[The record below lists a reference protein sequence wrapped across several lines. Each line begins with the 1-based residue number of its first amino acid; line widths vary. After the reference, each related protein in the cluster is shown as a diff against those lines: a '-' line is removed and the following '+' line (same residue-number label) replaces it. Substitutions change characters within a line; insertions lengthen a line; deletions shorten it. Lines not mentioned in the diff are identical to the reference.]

1 MKLRDYQD
9 TISTEAV
16 GILKRKNL
24 VFLAMEVRTG
34 KTITAF
40 ETCKK
45 LKIKKVLFIT
55 KKKAISSIEKD
66 YWYYRD
72 DFKLTIINR
81 ENLHNLIVNDF
92 DVVIIDEVHGYSSY
106 PKPSKYFKDVRE
118 RFGKLPL
125 ILLSGTPTPESYSQF
140 YHIFQLSVYGPFKEY
155 KTFYKWAEKFVNI
168 KPRNLGYAVANDYSD
183 AVKSKFYG
191 MIKHFILTY
200 TQKESG
206 FEANINEMIL
216 EVEMKPITYQIINKL
231 KKDLVVTSSL
241 TGQSIIADT
250 AVKLQQK
257 IHQLSSGTIKFED
270 GTTQI
275 IDNSKAIYI
284 LEKFKDYKIA
294 IFYNFIAELQML
306 KETFGAKLTTDLEEF
321 NENTDKWIALQIVSG
336 REGISLSVADALVM
350 FNIQFSAVSYFQSR
364 DRLTTK
370 ERKEN
375 NVFWIF
381 SKGGIE
387 EKIYKTVLE
396 KKDYTNSI
404 FKKHYGVENTKKD
417 NYRAGE
423 ERLFLRKADK
433 NK

>member
-24 VFLAMEVRTG
+24 VLLAMEVRTG

-45 LKIKKVLFIT
+45 LNAENVLFIT

-66 YWYYRD
+66 YWYYLHN
-72 DFKLTIINR
+72 FKLTTINR
-81 ENLHNLIVNDF
+81 ESLHLLTENNF

-106 PKPSKYFKDVRE
+106 PKPSKYFKDVKN

-155 KTFYKWAEKFVNI
+155 KTFYKWAENFVNI
-168 KPRNLGYAVANDYSD
+168 KPRNLGYAVVNDYSE

-191 MIKHFILTY
+191 MIKHYILTY

-206 FEANINEMIL
+206 FTSNINEMIL
-216 EVEMKPITYQIINKL
+216 EVEMNPITYQIINKL
-231 KKDLVVTSSL
+231 KKDLVVTSSVS
-241 TGQSIIADT
+241 GKSIIADT

-275 IDNSKAIYI
+275 IDNSKALYI

-306 KETFGAKLTTDLEEF
+306 KETFGAKLTTDLDEF
-321 NENTDKWIALQIVSG
+321 NTTDKWIALQIVSG
-336 REGISLSVADALVM
+336 REGISLSEADALVM

-404 FKKHYGVENTKKD
+404 FKKHYGIENTKKD

-423 ERLFLRKADK
+423 ERLFLRKANK
-433 NK
+433 NQ

>member
-24 VFLAMEVRTG
+24 VLLAMEVRTG

-45 LKIKKVLFIT
+45 IKAKNVLFIT
-55 KKKAISSIEKD
+55 KKKAITSIIKD
-66 YWYYRD
+66 YWYYLH
-72 DFKLTIINR
+72 DFKLTTINR
-81 ENLHNLIVNDF
+81 ESLHLLTENVF
-92 DVVIIDEVHGYSSY
+92 DIVIIDEVHGYSSY

-140 YHIFQLSVYGPFKEY
+140 YHIFQLSIYSPFREY

-168 KPRNLGYAVANDYSD
+168 KHRNLGYAVVNDYSD

-191 MIKHFILTY
+191 MIKHYILTY

-206 FEANINEMIL
+206 FTSNINEMIL

-231 KKDLVVTSSL
+231 KKDLVVTSSVS
-241 TGQSIIADT
+241 GKSIIADT

-275 IDNSKAIYI
+275 IDNSKALYI

-306 KETFGAKLTTDLEEF
+306 KETFGVKLTTDLEEF
-321 NENTDKWIALQIVSG
+321 NTTDKWIALQIVTG

-370 ERKEN
+370 EKLVNQLFIGKVSEILGFDKTLELLKEAKRC
-375 NVFWIF
+375 F
-381 SKGGIE
+381 
-387 EKIYKTVLE
+387 
-396 KKDYTNSI
+396 
-404 FKKHYGVENTKKD
+404 
-417 NYRAGE
+417 
-423 ERLFLRKADK
+423 
-433 NK
+433 